1 MEKSKVLQKIDDKI
15 NEIFL
20 ECQEELNIK
29 YGDISPDEAFKL
41 EELEE
46 KLYMIS
52 DNFDKYFKS
61 ILFIDID

>member
-1 MEKSKVLQKIDDKI
+1 MDKSKVLQKIDDKI

-46 KLYMIS
+46 KLADLICFVLSYEE
-52 DNFDKYFKS
+52 
-61 ILFIDID
+61 

>member
-1 MEKSKVLQKIDDKI
+1 MDKNVNVIDKI

-46 KLYMIS
+46 KLADLICFVLSYEE
-52 DNFDKYFKS
+52 
-61 ILFIDID
+61 

>member
-29 YGDISPDEAFKL
+29 YGDILPDEAFKL

-46 KLYMIS
+46 KLADLICFVLSYEE
-52 DNFDKYFKS
+52 
-61 ILFIDID
+61 